1 MTFQHLNSA
10 FVGLLLY
17 TSVFVLPTSADN
29 TQSCEIKRLFQLSSG
44 NLAAYEKRQIDLLG
58 ESAEGA
64 DVGYY
69 YSADVLKA
77 VKSVYYGETGK
88 TELEFYF
95 HTPLT
100 YTSRLTDYYYSAP
113 IYTELSL
120 IVSKNQSDF
129 IVCNGNLVRGI
140 GDEIMIENFERVTD
154 ALEKLLENAP
164 EKQTG
169 KEGIGPP

>member
-1 MTFQHLNSA
+1 MTFQHLKSA
-10 FVGLLLY
+10 FAGLLLY
-17 TSVFVLPTSADN
+17 TSVFVLPIAADD
-29 TQSCEIKRLFQLSSG
+29 TQSCEIKRLFQLSSD
-44 NLAAYEKRQIDLLG
+44 NLVAYEKKQISLLG
-58 ESAEGA
+58 VSTEGA
-64 DVGYY
+64 DVEYY

-113 IYTELSL
+113 IYTGQSL

-129 IVCNGNLVRGI
+129 IVCNGNLARGI
-140 GDEIMIENFERVTD
+140 GDEIMIENFERVSD

-164 EKQTG
+164 G
-169 KEGIGPP
+169 K